1 MVDYDFYVNT
11 YLGNAIP
18 EQAFPAAAARAAAVL
33 EGYGRRYRV
42 EAPGPDSLAFAT
54 CAMAEV
60 IHSYGNS
67 RFVESASVG
76 SVSVRYG
83 NTGTGAL
90 DRELYNKARIYLD
103 ITRGVSG

>member
-11 YLGNAIP
+11 YLGSAIP
-18 EQAFPAAAARAAAVL
+18 GSAFPAAAARAAAVL
-33 EGYGRRYRV
+33 EGYERRWQV
-42 EAPGPDSLAFAT
+42 DCPGPDSRAMAM

-60 IHSYGNS
+60 LYSYGSS

-83 NTGTGAL
+83 SPNTGHL
-90 DRELYNKARIYLD
+90 ERELYRKAGIYLD
-103 ITRGVSG
+103 IRRGVEG

>member
-11 YLGNAIP
+11 YLGSAIP
-18 EQAFPAAAARAAAVL
+18 EPAFPAAAARAAAVL
-33 EGYGRRYRV
+33 EGYERRYRV
-42 EAPGPDSLAFAT
+42 ESPGPDSRALAL

-67 RFVESASVG
+67 RFVESATVG

-83 NTGTGAL
+83 NAGAGQL
-90 DRELYNKARIYLD
+90 ERELYQKAGIYLE
-103 ITRGVSG
+103 IQRGVK